1 MNKPTV
7 GIITAPNFMSQ
18 PINPAAAALV
28 SGSALRIFASRTV
41 VAMGCLGETI
51 MQISSL
57 PNPDWFNVC
66 TTC

>member
-7 GIITAPNFMSQ
+7 GIITAPNFMSH

-28 SGSALRIFASRTV
+28 SGSAVRIFASRTMA
-41 VAMGCLGETI
+41 AMGCMGETI
-51 MQISSL
+51 MQMSSL